1 VHQGRNHGCKVEGDQ
16 GLGPNTG
23 ALAPRARPKAALG
36 IGCGRGRPLPLCGSG
51 SITPGKVLKTQM
63 LNPAF
68 WWLLSVKL
76 LAFLKTTA
84 KKLGDQSPPLIRL
97 LRLWSAPENTW
108 LCYLSAPSL
117 IFHLKFQ
124 NFPRGDNPARVAGR
138 ATPSHSSAVLWSSEW
153 PQYFPKV
160 GAHAGGG
167 MNWRAVSV
175 CTIQYTYY
183 WRFVSMYVMQ
193 YKTTWNFVRFCD
205 KLGVIIIV
213 AAFLDADTILLLRAL
228 YSSFFLLITLF
239 HRILRPVS
247 SVIDLKLLT

>member
-1 VHQGRNHGCKVEGDQ
+1 
-16 GLGPNTG
+16 
-23 ALAPRARPKAALG
+23 
-36 IGCGRGRPLPLCGSG
+36 
-51 SITPGKVLKTQM
+51 M

-247 SVIDLKLLT
+247 SVIDLKLLTRVGWCQSRCNIF